1 MRITRVLHASV
12 NVAGGVGDATSF
24 YRDVLGL
31 QTIWRPEIPGVPG
44 TWLDIGDEV
53 QLHLV
58 GSEPRPEG
66 IDPGA
71 QHVCFGVDDLD
82 AAVAELDTAGID
94 HLEGSQD
101 HHGTVVR
108 QVWITDPAGNVIE
121 FQQDPAVTP

>member
-1 MRITRVLHASV
+1 M
-12 NVAGGVGDATSF
+12 NVAGGVDDATSF

-31 QTIWRPEIPGVPG
+31 DTTWRPEIPGVPG
-44 TWLDIGDEV
+44 AWLAIGDV

-58 GSEPRPEG
+58 GSAPLPEG

-71 QHVCFGVDDLD
+71 QHVCFGVEDLD
-82 AAVAELDTAGID
+82 ATVAELDAGGIE

-101 HHGTVVR
+101 HRGQTVR

-121 FQQDPAVTP
+121 FQQDPLLDGIEPSSTY